1 MLNCQGKTRDMDE
14 TTRHKT
20 KKTRRESAVQGT
32 NDSSIVSKCS
42 MAATGYFQD
51 DYLQYFITKI
61 TRRSPLI
68 HRGYYIR
75 ARTMDYIMKK
85 FLEIHTG
92 KRQII
97 SLGAGFD
104 STYFRLKHQNLLEE
118 VTFCEIDFPDVVR
131 RKKETIMSQPPL
143 LELVGEITHTEAM
156 DSLLVEIDSANYKL
170 LGIDLGQPNTLEA
183 VLKLCQID
191 FDCPTLLFSECV
203 LTYMTRRCSSAV
215 IKWAADTFACG
226 HFVIYEQI
234 NPNDAFGIF
243 MQKHFHRIGTPLK
256 SISHF
261 PTLASQKERFLNLG
275 WSHCSAMDMNQFYTN
290 LVPIEERQQIEML
303 EPFDEHE
310 EFHLKCSHYFVLCAN
325 MHTNHNLF
333 SELHFSL
340 NNHAF
345 MPVPMKLGFV
355 SIKFWNPN
363 NQTLRLFG
371 HCSAELDQRHI
382 LIIGGF
388 GEQDG
393 KHQRLTNLAVMDTEM
408 MEMVLI
414 QPDDNTRQIEAY
426 RMHAT
431 LSKLQSG
438 KLLLIGGR
446 ISPVRLC
453 TQVIQIDVNMDS
465 QISCDGM
472 KINEGA
478 SMSNSCDDNTISDES
493 NIRTNKPQSS
503 ESTRKLGPWLDSSHV
518 KFSVVHQSEDIPGL
532 RWRHTAVV
540 YQQSDGV
547 ERVLIYGGRA
557 QSSLIEEEPYV
568 FEPHSNTWTQMCTG
582 GEKPEPRHS
591 HSACVW
597 KDHMVI
603 AGGVNSDFQPL
614 NSVHLLNLEKLQWT
628 QLPTPT
634 LSPRYSHTAHV
645 VRDFLVLV
653 GGVNMTHSPPGVA
666 LVHLPSGA
674 VTEFGLDDVK
684 DQDQLKLLMLHKYTS
699 HLLDPD
705 DGKILILGGGGNCFS
720 FGTHLNTTPVHLDI
734 GQAIKYMQELQLEN
748 YAAA

>member
-1 MLNCQGKTRDMDE
+1 MYNCKETTRDMSE

-51 DYLQYFITKI
+51 DYLQYFVTKV

-131 RKKETIMSQPPL
+131 RKKEIIMAQPPL
-143 LELVGEITHTEAM
+143 LELIGEITHTKAT
-156 DSLLVEIDSANYKL
+156 DNLLVEIDSANYKL

-191 FDCPTLLFSECV
+191 FDCPTLLISECV
-203 LTYMTRRCSSAV
+203 LTYMTRRCASAV
-215 IKWAADTFACG
+215 IKWAADTFTCG

-243 MQKHFHRIGTPLK
+243 MQKHFHHIGSPLK

-261 PTLASQKERFLNLG
+261 PTLISQKTRFLKLG

-290 LVPIEERQQIEML
+290 LVPVEERQRIEML

-310 EFHLKCSHYFVLCAN
+310 EFHLKCSHYFVLCAH
-325 MHTNHNLF
+325 MQAKHNLLSDLYF
-333 SELHFSL
+333 SPHDT
-340 NNHAF
+340 
-345 MPVPMKLGFV
+345 VPTISTLGFV
-355 SIKFWNPN
+355 SFTCWNSN
-363 NQTLRLFG
+363 NQPLKLFG
-371 HCSAELDQRHI
+371 HCSVELDERHV

-393 KHQRLTNLAVMDTEM
+393 KHQRLTNLAVMDTKTM
-408 MEMVLI
+408 DTVLI
-414 QPDDNTRQIEAY
+414 QPDNNPREIEAF

-431 LSKLQSG
+431 LSRLQSG

-453 TQVIQIDVNMDS
+453 TQVIQIDVNMAS
-465 QISCDGM
+465 HISCDSM
-472 KINEGA
+472 NINEGA
-478 SMSNSCDDNTISDES
+478 SICNSCDVNAISEES
-493 NIRTNKPQSS
+493 NERTNKT
-503 ESTRKLGPWLDSSHV
+503 TRKLGQLLDSSHV
-518 KFSVVHQSEDIPGL
+518 TFIVVPQSGDIPGL

-557 QSSLIEEEPYV
+557 QYSLTEEEPYV
-568 FEPHSNTWTQMCTG
+568 FTPHSSTWTRISTG

-597 KDHMVI
+597 KHNMVI

-614 NSVHLLNLEKLQWT
+614 NTVYLLNLEKLQWKK
-628 QLPTPT
+628 LPTAT
-634 LSPRYSHTAHV
+634 LSPRYSHTAHIV
-645 VRDFLVLV
+645 GDILVLV
-653 GGVNMTHSPPGVA
+653 GGVSMVHTSPGMA
-666 LVHLPSGA
+666 LVHLPSGM
-674 VTEFGLDDVK
+674 VTEFILDDVK
-684 DQDQLKLLMLHKYTS
+684 DEDQLKLLMLHKHTS
-699 HLLDPD
+699 HLPEPD
-705 DGKILILGGGGNCFS
+705 DGHILILGGGGNCFS
-720 FGTHLNTTPVHLDI
+720 FGTHLNTTPVHLHID
-734 GQAIKYMQELQLEN
+734 QAVKYMQEFTL
-748 YAAA
+748 